1 MFFHKPFIILLYKA
15 SLAGLCKLAKYD
27 ALTKDHQKHQHIQNG
42 LYCILLSP
50 PDLPRLRQ
58 QLQDKYWTFK
68 HTGCSSFLL
77 LLKVNPTTSHKPA
90 SSSSSSFS
98 QRFFGLLGM
107 RKCWS
112 LEKAHWGS
120 QPTCFG
126 ARFKDVMSMPGPG
139 IVTHFFCSLLS
150 TFLPLSIQLNGSLG
164 WVSKL
169 KGLKWSRF
177 NRNNSIAELVTCHVD
192 GFVGDFQGLHNW
204 HKAPGGS

>member
-1 MFFHKPFIILLYKA
+1 
-15 SLAGLCKLAKYD
+15 
-27 ALTKDHQKHQHIQNG
+27 
-42 LYCILLSP
+42 
-50 PDLPRLRQ
+50 
-58 QLQDKYWTFK
+58 
-68 HTGCSSFLL
+68 
-77 LLKVNPTTSHKPA
+77 
-90 SSSSSSFS
+90 
-98 QRFFGLLGM
+98 M

-112 LEKAHWGS
+112 LAKARWGS

-150 TFLPLSIQLNGSLG
+150 TFLPLSVPLNGSLG

-177 NRNNSIAELVTCHVD
+177 NRNNSLAELVTCHVD

-204 HKAPGGS
+204 HKAPGGSQHAHGTCFRFNQETACKEQTYAIPALRWLGSIEAALPLQVSSKNLSSSTGKLGSPWTLDFQNPLFIYPVYPVSTSWFELDGS